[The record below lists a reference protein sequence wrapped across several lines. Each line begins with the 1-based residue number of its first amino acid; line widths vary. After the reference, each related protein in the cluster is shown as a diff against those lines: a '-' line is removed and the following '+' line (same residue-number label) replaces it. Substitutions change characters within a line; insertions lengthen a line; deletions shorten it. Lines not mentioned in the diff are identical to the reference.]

1 LRLGLRK
8 ELSQVAQGTE
18 GGIGMTEDFGA
29 CVVAIPY
36 ETDLHVQV
44 DGGPHIT
51 LAYFGET
58 LSNSMADE
66 LKAIVSDVANSWD
79 FETAVIF
86 TDELVWFGPD
96 NDARVITF
104 EGEDSPLT
112 ELLKRRPDW
121 ITPALMQLR
130 RENDTYPIEP
140 RRMPLGLNSERYS
153 ERETPLSPTCN
164 QLPARAVCLAQ
175 YTIGRAV
182 LETLLGRW

>member
-58 LSNSMADE
+58 LGNSMADE

-86 TDELVWFGPD
+86 TDELEWFGPD

-104 EGEDSPLT
+104 EREDSPLT
-112 ELLKRRPDW
+112 ELRNRLLDW
-121 ITPALMQLR
+121 ITPDLKQIFE
-130 RENDTYPIEP
+130 ENETYPIYRPHMTLGYISEGYTELEEP
-140 RRMPLGLNSERYS
+140 VIPESMEI
-153 ERETPLSPTCN
+153 
-164 QLPARAVCLAQ
+164 RALA
-175 YTIGRAV
+175 
-182 LETLLGRW
+182 